1 MRGTLTCFI
10 CSASFLAACAANPQP
25 GEPGYPYNLSGSY
38 RVEVLVDGAPY
49 RGMME
54 LSTAPGGVVNGSFM
68 VTEPVHVAGTVEGAI
83 VADTLDFR
91 MPYEIQENGC
101 AGVVSGRGGVA
112 EGGGAF
118 SSPVVLDDSCGGEM
132 SGTISIQR

>member
-1 MRGTLTCFI
+1 MRATTLCLILAAAT
-10 CSASFLAACAANPQP
+10 LAACAANPKP
-25 GEPGYPYNLSGSY
+25 GEPGYPYNLSGAY
-38 RVEVLVDGAPY
+38 QVEVVVDGAPY
-49 RGMME
+49 RGTME
-54 LSTAPGGVVNGSFM
+54 LSTAPGGTVNGSFL